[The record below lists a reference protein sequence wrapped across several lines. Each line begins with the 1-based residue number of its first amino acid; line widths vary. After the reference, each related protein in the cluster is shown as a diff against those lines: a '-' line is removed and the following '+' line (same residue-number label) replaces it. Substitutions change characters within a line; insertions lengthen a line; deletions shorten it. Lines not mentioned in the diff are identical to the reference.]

1 MPKIIFQLK
10 YLFYLIRKRKFKTL
24 YNYLWVYP
32 LWIFYPLRT
41 FIIAK
46 VFKFLKYNPYPP
58 FVEIEPTTFCNLRCK
73 MCEHTYWLE
82 PNRHMSF
89 EEFKQ
94 IVDQFPK
101 LKWAGLTGIG
111 ESLLNSD
118 FLKMVKY
125 LKETSNPI
133 VEVIDNFLL
142 LKKDITTQL
151 IKYGVDEMFCSMAGA
166 TKETYQRIMDGS
178 NLDTVLKNIKDFDTA
193 KKEFN
198 SFTPILSFHYIIS
211 KENIKEAEMFLDL
224 VYSLGVEFFEVYYT
238 PLLHGFEEVKSS
250 FLEEFTEDLK
260 QRLEKKGKEL
270 GIYVGFN
277 LSSKSNKPPV
287 KLCSNWIM
295 PFIFVTGEVIPCCVE
310 NEGNRRE
317 AQKNYALGNVFQEK
331 FKDIWYGEKYTK
343 FRKLIRENKIPSQC
357 THCPIYNIHG
367 GNGSS

>member
-317 AQKNYALGNVFQEK
+317 AQKNYALGNVFK
-331 FKDIWYGEKYTK
+331 FLLKDIT
-343 FRKLIRENKIPSQC
+343 
-357 THCPIYNIHG
+357 
-367 GNGSS
+367 